1 MMHDYS
7 QIYITRRNMTTGAT
21 ELCMFHYPT
30 LRRVALPVKT
40 PLHFCSYWKIVCA
53 LLVWRLNSLPAAFP
67 LGRRRRDHIYQLWIE
82 MVVRSST
89 SLSSTTSTRFWLMVY
104 TCLIIDGLHVYIS
117 SNNSRE
123 IPRALE
129 PRAAAV
135 NRSIDF
141 SEIREGYETLTRC

>member
-1 MMHDYS
+1 
-7 QIYITRRNMTTGAT
+7 
-21 ELCMFHYPT
+21 
-30 LRRVALPVKT
+30 
-40 PLHFCSYWKIVCA
+40 
-53 LLVWRLNSLPAAFP
+53 
-67 LGRRRRDHIYQLWIE
+67 